1 MQLIKKINDIV
12 SNVDGYKN
20 QFVTNELPNVLLID
34 PQTSRFEFYS
44 MILPTIVLNS
54 EEKINLAFTKI
65 QKFKAG
71 PQRELINLT
80 ETEIKWADV
89 IVFPFSIATY
99 QGEQKHLFDEIR
111 EINTDCKIVLLHEVL
126 SSATKFFENVI
137 FNIEKISGSKVEKSL
152 LPKIKQNVSESISNN
167 INRADKI
174 IVPNKMV
181 SELVGELIGEISS
194 KKTIIVH
201 PKNYQELINEGF
213 SKLETLDLLD
223 PSEIRV
229 WVNFINDGSS
239 KEMFIEHVM
248 KDAPENVMFYSSE
261 KIDLPNCHYV
271 SSMSISHYY
280 KVFYQK
286 KFHYQFFVSNTNV
299 FEKASLYQEG
309 LIVDGLF
316 SRSVPIFTNPRMIP
330 DGFKVESCSIKN
342 IVEKYFL
349 IPFDEIIALNNF
361 YFLELQNHLV
371 NESVIDFY
379 NQVFLSFEG

>member
-20 QFVTNELPNVLLID
+20 QFVTNGLPNILLID

-44 MILPTIVLNS
+44 MILPTIVLSS

-71 PQRELINLT
+71 PQREQINLT
-80 ETEIKWADV
+80 EAEITWADV

-99 QGEQKHLFDEIR
+99 QGETKHLFDEIR
-111 EINTDCKIVLLHEVL
+111 EINSNCKIILLHEVL
-126 SSATKFFENVI
+126 SSASKFFENVV
-137 FNIEKISGSKVEKSL
+137 FNIEKISGSKIEKIL

-174 IVPNKMV
+174 IVPNKAV
-181 SELVGELIGEISS
+181 SELVSGISS
-194 KKTIIVH
+194 KPTVVLP

-229 WVNFINDGSS
+229 WVNFVNNGSS
-239 KEMFIEHVM
+239 KQMFIEQVM
-248 KDAPENVMFYSSE
+248 KVAPDNVIFYSNE
-261 KIDLPNCHYV
+261 KINLPNSHYI

-286 KFHYQFFVSNTNV
+286 KFHYQFFVSNTNL

-342 IVEKYFL
+342 IIEKYFL
-349 IPFDEIIALNNF
+349 IPFDEIISLNNL

-371 NESVIDFY
+371 DEYIIDFY
-379 NQVFLSFEG
+379 SQLFLRFED

>member
-20 QFVTNELPNVLLID
+20 QFVTNGLPNILLID

-71 PQRELINLT
+71 PQREQINLT
-80 ETEIKWADV
+80 EAEITWADV
-89 IVFPFSIATY
+89 IVFPISIATY
-99 QGEQKHLFDEIR
+99 QGENKHLFDEIR
-111 EINTDCKIVLLHEVL
+111 EINSNCKIILLHEVL
-126 SSATKFFENVI
+126 SSASKFFENVF
-137 FNIEKISGSKVEKSL
+137 FNIEKISGSKIEKIL

-174 IVPNKMV
+174 IVPNKAV
-181 SELVGELIGEISS
+181 SELVSGISS
-194 KKTIIVH
+194 KPTVVLP

-229 WVNFINDGSS
+229 WVNFLNKGSS
-239 KEMFIEHVM
+239 KEMFIEQVM
-248 KDAPENVMFYSSE
+248 KVAPDNVIFYSNE
-261 KIDLPNCHYV
+261 KINLPNSHYI
-271 SSMSISHYY
+271 SLMSISHYY

-286 KFHYQFFVSNTNV
+286 KFHYQFFVSNTNL

-316 SRSVPIFTNPRMIP
+316 SRSVPVFTNPRMIP
-330 DGFKVESCSIKN
+330 DGFKVESCSMKN

-349 IPFDEIIALNNF
+349 IPFDEIIALNNL

-371 NESVIDFY
+371 DESVIDFY
-379 NQVFLSFEG
+379 SQVFLRFED